1 LKTQNFTRL
10 EIACYNWI
18 SCENASQNGADRI
31 ELFENLPEGGVTPSL
46 GMIKQSLTLNTPIY
60 VMIRP
65 RGGDFQYSDAEFQ
78 IMKSDVQACKSLG
91 VKGIVFGILNSEN
104 KVDNERCRELLQ
116 LWNGPATFHRA
127 FDETS
132 NAFQAAQTIIDLGFE
147 RILTSGQKPNV
158 MQGLELISDLITQFG
173 NQITIMPGC
182 GVTSENATAII
193 QKTGATEIHAT
204 CKRKSDQGFWYSDP
218 SEIRELKSNLQNSNY

>member
-1 LKTQNFTRL
+1 M
-10 EIACYNWI
+10 EIACCNWI

-31 ELFENLPEGGVTPSL
+31 ELFENLTEGGVTPSL
-46 GMIKQSLTLNTPIY
+46 GMIQKSLTLNIPVY

-65 RGGDFQYSDAEFQ
+65 RGGNFVYSDAEFQ
-78 IMKSDVQACKSLG
+78 IMKSDVQACKTLG

-104 KVDNERCRELLQ
+104 QVDEERCRELLQ
-116 LWNGPATFHRA
+116 LWHGPATFHRA
-127 FDETS
+127 FDETP

-158 MQGLELISDLITQFG
+158 MLGLDLISDLISQFG

-182 GVTSENATAII
+182 GVTAENATAII

-218 SEIRELKSNLQNSNY
+218 AEIQNIKSNL

>member
-10 EIACYNWI
+10 EIACCNWI

-31 ELFENLPEGGVTPSL
+31 ELFENLTEGGVTPSL
-46 GMIKQSLTLNTPIY
+46 GMIQKSLTLNIPVY

-65 RGGDFQYSDAEFQ
+65 RGGNFVYSDAEFQ
-78 IMKSDVQACKSLG
+78 IMKSDVQACKTLG

-104 KVDNERCRELLQ
+104 QVDEERCRELLQ
-116 LWNGPATFHRA
+116 LWHGRATFHRA
-127 FDETS
+127 FDETP

-158 MQGLELISDLITQFG
+158 MLGLDLISDLISQFG

-182 GVTSENATAII
+182 GVTAENATAII

-218 SEIRELKSNLQNSNY
+218 AEIQNIKSNL

>member
-1 LKTQNFTRL
+1 MKTQNFTRL
-10 EIACYNWI
+10 EIACCNWI

-31 ELFENLPEGGVTPSL
+31 ELFENLTEGGVTPSL
-46 GMIKQSLTLNTPIY
+46 GMIQKSLTLNIPVY

-65 RGGDFQYSDAEFQ
+65 RGGNFVYSDAEFQ
-78 IMKSDVQACKSLG
+78 IMKSDVQACKTLG

-104 KVDNERCRELLQ
+104 QVDEERCRELLQ
-116 LWNGPATFHRA
+116 LWHGRATFHRA
-127 FDETS
+127 FDETP

-158 MQGLELISDLITQFG
+158 MLGLDLISDLISQFG

-182 GVTSENATAII
+182 GVTAENATAII

-218 SEIRELKSNLQNSNY
+218 AEIQNIKSNL